1 MNWPHQN
8 AAPEFYGRNQRIVRG
23 VAGADPVWERQNLVL
38 VAIPWKAVASW
49 DHGIRI
55 KSLRVHRLC
64 AQSLERVL
72 ARIWNDFDRS
82 QKAVEIIGMH
92 LVGGGYIWRA
102 MRGGTRL
109 SMHSYGAAVDFD
121 PARNGLGDPTP
132 AMDMRVVAAFEAEG
146 WTWGGRWS
154 PRSRDGMHFQAAD
167 V

>member
-1 MNWPHQN
+1 MTWPHQN
-8 AAPEFYGRNQRIVRG
+8 EAPAFYGRNQRVARG
-23 VAGADPVWERQNLVL
+23 VAGADPAWERQNLVL
-38 VAIPWKAVASW
+38 VPIPWKAVASW
-49 DHGIRI
+49 DPAQRI
-55 KSLRVHRLC
+55 KALRVHKRC
-64 AQSLERVL
+64 ADSLGRVL
-72 ARIWNDFDRS
+72 ARVWAEFGQS
-82 QKAVEIIGMH
+82 QKAIEVAGMH